1 MKLLSIDADAK
12 TIKGRKKGYLT
23 GVMYLAPADLSG
35 RNVCAKS
42 SAGCR
47 AACLGWHA
55 GRADII
61 KKGETSNSIRASR
74 VAKTQLYFENRAL
87 FMTTL
92 IKETRALIRKA
103 ERENLIPVV
112 RLNGSSDI
120 PFERVRVGK
129 YENIMAVFPDV
140 QFYDYTKRAN
150 RKALPT
156 NYHLTFSLAEDND
169 ADARTAFAHGLN
181 VAVVFDKVPTTFNEQ
196 RVINGDETDLRFSDP
211 SGVIVGLKAKGKA
224 RKDMSGFVRKM
235 AAHGVQVKKAQRVI
249 A

>member
-1 MKLLSIDADAK
+1 M
-12 TIKGRKKGYLT
+12 
-23 GVMYLAPADLSG
+23 
-35 RNVCAKS
+35 
-42 SAGCR
+42 
-47 AACLGWHA
+47 
-55 GRADII
+55 
-61 KKGETSNSIRASR
+61 
-74 VAKTQLYFENRAL
+74 
-87 FMTTL
+87 L

-120 PFERVRVGK
+120 PFERVRVGE
-129 YENIMAVFPDV
+129 YENIMAIFPDV

-235 AAHGVQVKKAQRVI
+235 AA
-249 A
+249 